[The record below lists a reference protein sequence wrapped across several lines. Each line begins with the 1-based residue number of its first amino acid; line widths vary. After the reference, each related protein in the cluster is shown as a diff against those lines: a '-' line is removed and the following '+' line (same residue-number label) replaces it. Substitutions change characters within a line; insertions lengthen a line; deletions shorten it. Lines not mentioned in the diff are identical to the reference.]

1 MQTHQLQTAAR
12 YKPLKQPKQEVE
24 IQERTGRC
32 LAAAAPVVKFARNIS
47 DAQQAITVSFTT
59 TKPGIQRVQST
70 R

>member
-24 IQERTGRC
+24 IQEHIGRC
-32 LAAAAPVVKFARNIS
+32 LAAAVPVVKFARSII
-47 DAQQAITVSFTT
+47 DTQQAITVTFTT
-59 TKPGIQRVQST
+59 RKPGIQRVQST